1 MLLAS
6 GFSFQALYAQDVKAG
21 PCDSIQMFYDQALV
35 VLDSVIGNQN
45 EMQKQLNKTRAE
57 ITKSRTEISHLVR
70 DKNATNTELKE
81 ARKLIAEQLKKIE
94 ELEANVKRLS
104 APARSSKQKGT

>member
-1 MLLAS
+1 MFAT
-6 GFSFQALYAQDVKAG
+6 GFSSLSIYAQDVKPG

-35 VLDSVIGNQN
+35 VLDSVIGNQI
-45 EMQKQLNKTRAE
+45 ELQKQLNKTRAE
-57 ITKSRTEISHLVR
+57 ITKSRTEISNLVR
-70 DKNATNTELKE
+70 DKNATNAELKE

-94 ELEANVKRLS
+94 ELEATVKRLS